1 MHLYSITTAYL
12 KKMLSQESIITREE
26 RLALLAKID
35 VAGSNPW
42 AAQAEYD
49 HMFGA
54 NLE

>member
-12 KKMLSQESIITREE
+12 KAILSQESVIKREE
-26 RLALLAKID
+26 RLALLAEID
-35 VAGSNPW
+35 VAGSNLR

-49 HMFGA
+49 RMFGA

>member
-12 KKMLSQESIITREE
+12 KTILSQECVITREE
-26 RLALLAKID
+26 RLAWLAEID
-35 VAGSNPW
+35 VAGKNLR
-42 AAQAEYD
+42 AAQVEYD

>member
-12 KKMLSQESIITREE
+12 KKMLSQECVITREE

-35 VAGSNPW
+35 VAGSNLR

-49 HMFGA
+49 HTFGT